1 MKITNTIPFF
11 LETGHLSADFFREYH
26 RQYPD
31 IFAQYFQYHCRNHE
45 KRIPKSIEQLESE
58 KTHIQRVQ
66 ENILPIIHET
76 AARFK
81 AAYGVEFPIEVS
93 LIAGIYGSNA
103 YTWRQIIPNI
113 TFALEQLTD
122 DKEHLRAIVSHE
134 FGHAAQNILSDQAGM
149 DWKSV
154 SWNNPLIWLNQEGA
168 AIHFSR
174 KIAPGLASSAYFS
187 FNDQGDAWLSFAKS
201 HTNEIIR
208 KFYGDFKKLQHE
220 EIFREWFSI
229 RGGQSFGFSR
239 FGYYVGDLF
248 FQSQIQ
254 RLGEEKA
261 IIAWCKTDFL
271 EQVQIWLES
280 KKSLSS

>member
-45 KRIPKSIEQLESE
+45 KRIPKSIEQLECE
-58 KTHIQRVQ
+58 KNHIQRVQ

-201 HTNEIIR
+201 HANEIKK
-208 KFYGDFKKLQHE
+208 KFYEDFQKDQHE
-220 EIFREWFSI
+220 DLYREWFSI
-229 RGGQSFGFSR
+229 RGGQT
-239 FGYYVGDLF
+239 FGYSRLGYFIGDLF
-248 FQSQIQ
+248 FQSQIE
-254 RLGEEKA
+254 RLGEERA
-261 IIAWCKTDFL
+261 IIAWCNTGFPD
-271 EQVQIWLES
+271 QVQIWLES
-280 KKSLSS
+280 KKSLSI